1 MLMKLCLRLGESDA
15 ALRDYN
21 QILKR
26 EPRHADALFFRGKE
40 YERIGRIDDAIRDFS
55 AVLSLDSSRVK
66 ALYARGA
73 CRNIQGDFEGANGT
87 DIRQG
92 SRESNMEFLR
102 CQNPGHE
109 VFDVRG

>member
-1 MLMKLCLRLGESDA
+1 MCLLLGESDA

-21 QILKR
+21 QILEM
-26 EPRHADALFFRGKE
+26 EPRHADALFYRGKE

-66 ALYARGA
+66 AMYARGA

-87 DIRQG
+87 EAGPCEEHTGILRDQYPG
-92 SRESNMEFLR
+92 SGQLT
-102 CQNPGHE
+102 
-109 VFDVRG
+109 